1 MMTTLCR
8 TTTGFP
14 MAEMSPLARFLMVIL
29 QKGSWAAAA
38 LLALFAGILLFQRWT
53 PDGLMFEK
61 GDVGFL
67 GVLAALFL
75 LAVYL
80 VRGIAREVR
89 NHSSGDGSN

>member
-1 MMTTLCR
+1 
-8 TTTGFP
+8 

-53 PDGLMFEK
+53 PDGLELQK

-67 GVLAALFL
+67 GVLGVLFL

-89 NHSSGDGSN
+89 DHSSGEGKS